1 MQNSKEKITTLE
13 LLFRLRQKVGNA
25 LLSIQNRLFDIKI
38 SATYY

>member
-25 LLSIQNRLFDIKI
+25 LLSIQNR
-38 SATYY
+38 